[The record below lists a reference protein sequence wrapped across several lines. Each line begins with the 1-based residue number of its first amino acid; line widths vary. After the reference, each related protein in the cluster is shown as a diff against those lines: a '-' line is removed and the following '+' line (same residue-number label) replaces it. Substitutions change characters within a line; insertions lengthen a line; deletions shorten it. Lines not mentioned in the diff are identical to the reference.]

1 MCRNGGLVS
10 RLLALS
16 VVLGKAEKSRIIRKA
31 KLLVRTARS
40 PSSICI
46 FTSSFDVSV
55 DASECRATIRD
66 RMLWQGRRES
76 ENVDDARGSGGGG
89 RIMLGGGIG
98 TVILVVLYLLLGGD
112 PQALFNS
119 QQVQLPE
126 SAQYDNQAPRDEASK
141 FVAVVLADT
150 EDAWNEVFRQM
161 GREYQEPRLVL
172 FTDMIQ
178 SGCGFASGATGP
190 FYCPQDRRVYIDLGF
205 FRQLQER
212 LGAGGD
218 FAEAYVI
225 AHEVG
230 HHVQNLL
237 GISDRVQA
245 ARGRVSQSEYNRLS
259 VRLELQADFLAGVW
273 ARYTDRIKHVVEA
286 GDIEEAMRAA
296 SAVGDDRLQSRSR
309 GYVVPDSFTHGTS
322 EQRVRWFR
330 RGYETGDLR
339 QGDTFNAPEL

>member
-1 MCRNGGLVS
+1 
-10 RLLALS
+10 
-16 VVLGKAEKSRIIRKA
+16 
-31 KLLVRTARS
+31 
-40 PSSICI
+40 
-46 FTSSFDVSV
+46 
-55 DASECRATIRD
+55 
-66 RMLWQGRRES
+66 MLWQGRRES
-76 ENVDDARGSGGGG
+76 DNVEDARGSGGGG
-89 RIMLGGGIG
+89 RLVLGGGIG
-98 TVILVVLYLLLGGD
+98 TVVLVVLYLLLGGD

-119 QQVQLPE
+119 QQAQLPQT
-126 SAQYDNQAPRDEASK
+126 AQYDSQAPRDEASK
-141 FVAVVLADT
+141 FVAVVLANT
-150 EDAWNEVFRQM
+150 EDAWNEIFRQM

-205 FRQLQER
+205 FRQLQDR

-245 ARGRVSQSEYNRLS
+245 ARRRVGEAEYNRLS

-273 ARYTDRIKHVVEA
+273 ARYADRVKHVVEA

-296 SAVGDDRLQSRSR
+296 SAVGDDRLQYRSR

-330 RGYETGDLR
+330 RGYETGDLN
-339 QGDTFNAPEL
+339 QGDTFNARDL

>member
-1 MCRNGGLVS
+1 
-10 RLLALS
+10 
-16 VVLGKAEKSRIIRKA
+16 
-31 KLLVRTARS
+31 
-40 PSSICI
+40 
-46 FTSSFDVSV
+46 
-55 DASECRATIRD
+55 
-66 RMLWQGRRES
+66 MLWQGQRES
-76 ENVDDARGSGGGG
+76 ENIEDARGSGGGR
-89 RIMLGGGIG
+89 RIVMGGGIG

-119 QQVQLPE
+119 QQAQLPQT
-126 SAQYDNQAPRDEASK
+126 AQYDSQAPRDEASK

-150 EDAWNEVFRQM
+150 EDAWHEIFSQM
-161 GREYQEPRLVL
+161 AREYQEPKLVL

-190 FYCPQDRRVYIDLGF
+190 FYCPQDQRVYIDLGF
-205 FRQLQER
+205 FRQLQDR

-230 HHVQNLL
+230 HQVQNLL

-245 ARGRVSQSEYNRLS
+245 ARRRVSEAEYNRLS

-273 ARYTDRIKHVVEA
+273 ARYADQVKHVVED

-296 SAVGDDRLQSRSR
+296 SAVGDDRLQYRSR

-322 EQRVRWFR
+322 EQRVHWFR
-330 RGYETGDLR
+330 RGYETGDLS
-339 QGDTFNAPEL
+339 QGDMFNAREL

>member
-1 MCRNGGLVS
+1 
-10 RLLALS
+10 
-16 VVLGKAEKSRIIRKA
+16 
-31 KLLVRTARS
+31 
-40 PSSICI
+40 
-46 FTSSFDVSV
+46 
-55 DASECRATIRD
+55 
-66 RMLWQGRRES
+66 MLWQGRRES
-76 ENVDDARGSGGGG
+76 DNVEDERGSGGGG
-89 RIMLGGGIG
+89 RIVMGGGIG
-98 TVILVVLYLLLGGD
+98 TVILVVLYLLLGGN

-119 QQVQLPE
+119 QDSAQLPQQHG
-126 SAQYDNQAPRDEASK
+126 QYQNQAPRDEASK

-150 EDAWNEVFRQM
+150 EDAWHSIFQQM

-172 FTDMIQ
+172 FTDLTQ
-178 SGCGFASGATGP
+178 SGCGFARGATGP
-190 FYCPQDRRVYIDLGF
+190 FYCPEDQRVYIDLGF
-205 FRQLQER
+205 FRLLQQR

-237 GISDRVQA
+237 GITDRMQA
-245 ARGRVSQSEYNRLS
+245 ARGRVSEAEYNRLS
-259 VRLELQADFLAGVW
+259 VKLELQADFLAGVW
-273 ARYTDRIKHVVEA
+273 ARYADRVKHVVEA

-322 EQRVRWFR
+322 EQRLRWFR

-339 QGDTFNAPEL
+339 QGDTFNAAEL

>member
-1 MCRNGGLVS
+1 
-10 RLLALS
+10 
-16 VVLGKAEKSRIIRKA
+16 
-31 KLLVRTARS
+31 
-40 PSSICI
+40 
-46 FTSSFDVSV
+46 
-55 DASECRATIRD
+55 
-66 RMLWQGRRES
+66 MLWQGRRES
-76 ENVDDARGSGGGG
+76 ENVEDARGSGGG
-89 RIMLGGGIG
+89 RLVMGGGIG
-98 TVILVVLYLLLGGD
+98 TVILVVLYLALGGD
-112 PQALFNS
+112 PQALFDAQQQAQVS
-119 QQVQLPE
+119 QPAQVD
-126 SAQYDNQAPRDEASK
+126 SQAPRDEASK

-150 EDAWNEVFRQM
+150 EDAWKDAFRQM
-161 GREYQEPRLVL
+161 GREYEEPRLLL
-172 FTDMIQ
+172 FTDVIQ

-237 GISDRVQA
+237 GITDRVQA
-245 ARGRVSQSEYNRLS
+245 ARGRVSQSEYNQLS

-273 ARYTDRIKHVVEA
+273 ARYTDRVKHVVEA

-339 QGDTFNAPEL
+339 QGDTFNAREL

>member
-1 MCRNGGLVS
+1 
-10 RLLALS
+10 
-16 VVLGKAEKSRIIRKA
+16 
-31 KLLVRTARS
+31 
-40 PSSICI
+40 
-46 FTSSFDVSV
+46 
-55 DASECRATIRD
+55 
-66 RMLWQGRRES
+66 MLWQGRRES
-76 ENVDDARGSGGGG
+76 DNVEDARGSGGGG
-89 RIMLGGGIG
+89 RIVLGGGIG

-112 PQALFNS
+112 PQALFDS
-119 QQVQLPE
+119 QQAQLPQT
-126 SAQYDNQAPRDEASK
+126 AQYDSQAPRDEASK

-150 EDAWNEVFRQM
+150 EDAWNEIFRQM
-161 GREYQEPRLVL
+161 GREYEEPKLLL

-205 FRQLQER
+205 FRELQQR

-237 GISDRVQA
+237 GITDRVQA
-245 ARGRVSQSEYNRLS
+245 TRRRVSEAEYNRLS

-273 ARYTDRIKHVVEA
+273 ARYTDRVKRVVEA

-296 SAVGDDRLQSRSR
+296 NAVGDDRLQNRSR

-330 RGYETGDLR
+330 RGYETGELS
-339 QGDTFNAPEL
+339 QGDTFTARDL

>member
-1 MCRNGGLVS
+1 
-10 RLLALS
+10 
-16 VVLGKAEKSRIIRKA
+16 
-31 KLLVRTARS
+31 
-40 PSSICI
+40 
-46 FTSSFDVSV
+46 
-55 DASECRATIRD
+55 
-66 RMLWQGRRES
+66 MLWQGQRES
-76 ENVDDARGSGGGG
+76 ENVEDARGSGGG
-89 RIMLGGGIG
+89 RLVMGGGIG
-98 TVILVVLYLLLGGD
+98 TVVLVVLYLLLGGD

-119 QQVQLPE
+119 QQAQLPQ
-126 SAQYDNQAPRDEASK
+126 SAQVDNQAPRDEASK

-150 EDAWNEVFRQM
+150 EDAWKEVFRNM

-190 FYCPQDRRVYIDLGF
+190 FYCPQDRQVYIDLGF

-230 HHVQNLL
+230 HHVQKLL
-237 GISDRVQA
+237 GITDRVDA
-245 ARGRVSQSEYNRLS
+245 ARRRASEAESNRLS

-273 ARYTDRIKHVVEA
+273 ARYADRVKHVVEA

-296 SAVGDDRLQSRSR
+296 SAVGDDRLQRRSR
-309 GYVVPDSFTHGTS
+309 GYVVPDSFTHGSS

-330 RGYETGDLR
+330 RGYETGDLS
-339 QGDTFNAPEL
+339 QGDTFNAREL